1 MASKQIH
8 YLADWWKYC
17 RLYYRRCHR
26 DCYKISAEWSFD
38 PEHVQPVS
46 GCVVMII
53 QHPWFKW
60 DASRGRY
67 ILPVVHIYIYHD
79 NTLAASAS
87 ISNFLFNFK
96 HHYCVSKFSTDSVSS
111 SIIIPNWA
119 SDRPSTA
126 EYKHTR
132 TCRIIKFSY
141 WTLYLTF
148 WRKIL
153 LFINLSLASIYPNNW

>member
-1 MASKQIH
+1 MYGIQ
-8 YLADWWKYC
+8 ADPLLGRLMEILQTLLQKVSSRLLQNISRVKFWSRTCAACVWMC
-17 RLYYRRCHR
+17 RN
-26 DCYKISAEWSFD
+26 DNPA
-38 PEHVQPVS
+38 PV
-46 GCVVMII
+46 VL
-53 QHPWFKW
+53 KW

-111 SIIIPNWA
+111 SIIIPSWA

-153 LFINLSLASIYPNNW
+153 LFINLSFNLSK